1 MFFISPPP
9 SPPLGWEMRDEGA
22 PNEMVLAEDL
32 AEALG
37 RLNGRGGARE
47 RANGG
52 LEDDGVG
59 GGDGDGKAGGE
70 GKKGKRRSG
79 TTFVFHPE
87 DHGGKEGL
95 PAVVVE
101 DMTGDG
107 DDVEDEVPKIMAHT
121 ARPPVELMG
130 NA

>member
-1 MFFISPPP
+1 M
-9 SPPLGWEMRDEGA
+9 GWEMKEEGA

-32 AEALG
+32 AAALES
-37 RLNGRGGARE
+37 LNSKTDSKV

-52 LEDDGVG
+52 LEEDR
-59 GGDGDGKAGGE
+59 AEGE
-70 GKKGKRRSG
+70 GGKGGKGRRSRS

-87 DHGGKEGL
+87 EHGGKEGL

-101 DMTGDG
+101 DLTGD
-107 DDVEDEVPKIMAHT
+107 EEEEEEAPKILAHT